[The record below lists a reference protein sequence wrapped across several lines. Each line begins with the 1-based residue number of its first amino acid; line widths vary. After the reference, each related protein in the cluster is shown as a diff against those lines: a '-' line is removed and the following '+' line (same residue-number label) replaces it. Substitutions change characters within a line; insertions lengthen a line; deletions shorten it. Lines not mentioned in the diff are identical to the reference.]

1 MIHKRLLGIC
11 LLLLPALARAV
22 YAPIPEQEQGQPF
35 VVTLQASA
43 YYDTNIF
50 GAATDRIDSMVYS
63 IAPKLSFD
71 VSVDKQTFFSASYQP
86 TVDYIENRPTD
97 KTLLSHS
104 LALRLA
110 RAFSDATNIDL
121 DEAFHVDRNPQS
133 QLNGVALNTDQS
145 VTWNELDAR
154 FTTVVGP
161 KTGMALKYR
170 NIYYSYDDQGLGDS
184 LDRMEHLGGVE
195 LNYKVLPEAAV
206 VGEYRYQI
214 INYRVTGT
222 GKDKDSSFV
231 LTGVDYSLGKKIT
244 LSGRVGLEERSPQ
257 DESSTSSPYAEATF
271 RYSYSDQSFVSA
283 GYSYSL
289 EETDDPLHYTD
300 SRTNRFFVNVQH
312 ALTPSFIASASA
324 TVAPGTLLG
333 IPGVANNVQETSTRL
348 GAALTYVVR
357 KNLSVSATYDYDNV
371 SSDKAYREQLR
382 SRVGINASLYF

>member
-1 MIHKRLLGIC
+1 MVHKRLFAIC

-35 VVTLQASA
+35 VVTVQASA

-50 GAATDRIDSMVYS
+50 GAATGRIDSMVYS

-71 VSVDKQTFFSASYQP
+71 VSMDKQTFFSASYQP

-133 QLNGVALNTDQS
+133 QLNGVALNVDQS
-145 VTWNELDAR
+145 VTWNELDTR

-161 KTGMALKYR
+161 KAGMVLKYR
-170 NIYYSYDDQGLGDS
+170 NLYYSYDDKGLGDS
-184 LDRMEHLGGVE
+184 LDRMEHLGGIE
-195 LNYKVLPEAAV
+195 LNYKVVPEATV
-206 VGEYRYQI
+206 VGEYRYQV
-214 INYRVTGT
+214 INYRVSGA
-222 GKDKDSSFV
+222 GKDKDSNFA
-231 LTGVDYSLGKKIT
+231 LTGLDYSLGKKIT
-244 LSGRVGLEERSPQ
+244 LSGRVGLEQRSRK
-257 DESSTSSPYAEATF
+257 DESSMSSPYAEATF

-289 EETDDPLHYTD
+289 EETDDPVHYTD
-300 SRTNRFFVNVQH
+300 TRTSRFFVNVQH
-312 ALTPSFIASASA
+312 ALTPSLIASASA

-333 IPGVANNVQETSTRL
+333 LPGVANVQETTTRL
-348 GAALTYVVR
+348 GAAITYLVR
-357 KNLSVSATYDYDNV
+357 KNLTVSATYDYDNV
-371 SSDKAYREQLR
+371 SSDLAYREQLR